1 MRVVDTSAW
10 IEGIVLGASGIVTR
24 LPSREDW
31 IVPTI
36 VQMELAKWLNREAE
50 AAFTEAVLA
59 YTSKCVV
66 VDLTSLIALS
76 AAEYTRLYKLPTAD
90 AIIYAT
96 AVETSSDLLTCDAHF
111 ENLPQVVYVPKIKA

>member
-10 IEGIVLGASGIVTR
+10 IEAIVRRASEIVTR

-31 IVPTI
+31 VVPTI
-36 VQMELAKWLNREAE
+36 VQLELTKWLNREADDV
-50 AAFTEAVLA
+50 FTEAILA

-66 VDLTSLIALS
+66 IELTTSFALS
-76 AAEYTRLYKLPTAD
+76 AAEYARLYKLPTAD

-96 AVETSSDLLTCDAHF
+96 AVESSSDLLTCDAHF
-111 ENLPQVVYVPKIKA
+111 ENLPQVVYVPKTKA

>member
-10 IEGIVLGASGIVTR
+10 IEGIVRRASGVVTR

-31 IVPTI
+31 VVPTI
-36 VQMELAKWLNREAE
+36 VQMELAKWLNRESD

-66 VDLTSLIALS
+66 VDLTTSIALA
-76 AAEYTRLYKLPTAD
+76 AAEYSQLYKLPTAD

-96 AVETSSDLLTCDAHF
+96 AIETSSDLLTCDSHF
-111 ENLPQVVYVPKIKA
+111 ENLPQVIYMLKVQG